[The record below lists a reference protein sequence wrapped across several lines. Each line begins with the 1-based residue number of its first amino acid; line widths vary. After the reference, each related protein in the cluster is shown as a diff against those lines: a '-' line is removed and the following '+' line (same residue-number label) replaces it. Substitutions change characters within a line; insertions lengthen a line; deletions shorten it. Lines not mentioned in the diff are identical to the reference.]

1 MGSSLVIKM
10 AFKGVILLLCYAA
23 VTASAMVTDMDQFIE
38 ELNQKIP
45 NKQWVAGKNFDTVH
59 EAKGLLG
66 SLDDSAREKVY
77 REGSYEAGLKFQVPD
92 SFDARTEW
100 PDCKS
105 ISMLWDQA
113 NCGSC
118 WAVAAAGA
126 MSDRM
131 CIHNSDHV
139 LVSPENLMDCC
150 YSCGFGCDGG
160 YPMQAWRYWKST
172 GIVSGG
178 GYGDSDTCQP
188 YSLPKCDHHV
198 SGPYGPCPD
207 STDTPKCKH
216 ECTSED
222 YNVDYDMD
230 KSHGM
235 TAYDVRSTVA
245 HIAEELMTNGPVEA
259 SFSVYEDFLTYKSGV
274 YEHLTGEYLGGHAV
288 RIIGWGEESGVPY
301 WLVANSWNEGW
312 GDGGHFKIMRG
323 DDECGIESGIVAG
336 MPM

>member
-1 MGSSLVIKM
+1 M

-23 VTASAMVTDMDQFIE
+23 VTASAMVTDMDMFIE

-150 YSCGFGCDGG
+150 YSCGFGSCWCHVRQDVHSQLR
-160 YPMQAWRYWKST
+160 P
-172 GIVSGG
+172 
-178 GYGDSDTCQP
+178 CL
-188 YSLPKCDHHV
+188 SL
-198 SGPYGPCPD
+198 
-207 STDTPKCKH
+207 T
-216 ECTSED
+216 
-222 YNVDYDMD
+222 
-230 KSHGM
+230 
-235 TAYDVRSTVA
+235 
-245 HIAEELMTNGPVEA
+245 
-259 SFSVYEDFLTYKSGV
+259 
-274 YEHLTGEYLGGHAV
+274 
-288 RIIGWGEESGVPY
+288 
-301 WLVANSWNEGW
+301 
-312 GDGGHFKIMRG
+312 
-323 DDECGIESGIVAG
+323 
-336 MPM
+336 